1 MHRWT
6 SWRTLVTEMQA
17 ARLRTFTERIG
28 REFVIGVED
37 FGHGALLLAESLF
50 WILLGRWWQ
59 QPVRLRAM
67 VGEMMEIGVMAVP
80 VLSILAFANGA
91 MMAMQGIYTLRE
103 FGAESQVI
111 TGIATSV
118 TREFGV
124 LIAGI
129 VVAGRSGSAIAAR
142 IGTMHMAQEIDALRV
157 MGIAP
162 VRYLVSPILVASLLM
177 MPTLTILSN
186 LMAILGGGVISI
198 MELHISLGTYFERVL
213 SVLEPGDLW
222 QGLSKSLVFGVLITL
237 IATGNGFNASGGA
250 EGLGRAT
257 TRSVVLCI
265 SAIVVADMMFTF
277 FLII

>member
-1 MHRWT
+1 MHATGFRRF
-6 SWRTLVTEMQA
+6 SESV
-17 ARLRTFTERIG
+17 G
-28 REFVIGVED
+28 RRFHAGVED
-37 FGHGALLLAESLF
+37 FGYGTLLLAESLF

-59 QPVRLRAM
+59 QPVRLQA
-67 VGEMMEIGVMAVP
+67 VVKEMMEIGVLAIP

-91 MMAMQGIYTLRE
+91 MMAMQGIYTLRD

-111 TGIATSV
+111 AGIATSV

-142 IGTMHMAQEIDALRV
+142 IGTMQMAQEIDALRV

-162 VRYLVSPILVASLLM
+162 VRYLVSPILIALLVM

-186 LMAILGGGVISI
+186 LMAVLGGGLISV
-198 MELHISLGTYFERVL
+198 MELHISVSGYLERIV
-213 SVLEPGDLW
+213 SVLEPSDLW
-222 QGLSKSLVFGVLITL
+222 QGLSKSVVFGALVALV
-237 IATGNGFNASGGA
+237 ATGNGFNAAGGA

-265 SAIVVADMMFTF
+265 SAIVIADMIFTF
-277 FLII
+277 FLVL

>member
-1 MHRWT
+1 MRRLTNWPK
-6 SWRTLVTEMQA
+6 VVAEMQA
-17 ARLRTFTERIG
+17 VRFRSLTERVG
-28 REFVIGVED
+28 REFVVGVED

-59 QPVRLRAM
+59 QPVRLRSI
-67 VGEMMEIGVMAVP
+67 VSEMMEIGVMAIP

-124 LIAGI
+124 LIAAI

-142 IGTMHMAQEIDALRV
+142 IGTMQMAQEIDALRV
-157 MGIAP
+157 MGVAP
-162 VRYLVSPILVASLLM
+162 VRYLVSPILVALVVM

-186 LMAILGGGVISI
+186 LMAILGGGVVSV
-198 MELHISLGTYFERVL
+198 MELHISLGTYFERIL
-213 SVLEPGDLW
+213 SILETGELW

-237 IATGNGFNASGGA
+237 VATGNGFNATGGA

-265 SAIVVADMMFTF
+265 SAIVVADMIFTF
-277 FLII
+277 FLIL

>member
-1 MHRWT
+1 
-6 SWRTLVTEMQA
+6 MQA
-17 ARLRTFTERIG
+17 TRLRSFSERVG
-28 REFVIGVED
+28 RRFYAGVED
-37 FGHGALLLAESLF
+37 VGYAALLLAESLF
-50 WILLGRWWQ
+50 WIFLGRWWQ
-59 QPVRLRAM
+59 QPVRLQA
-67 VGEMMEIGVMAVP
+67 VIKEMMDIGVLATP

-91 MMAMQGIYTLRE
+91 MMAMQGIYTLRD

-111 TGIATSV
+111 AGIATSV

-142 IGTMHMAQEIDALRV
+142 IGTMQMAQEIDALRV

-162 VRYLVSPILVASLLM
+162 VRYLVSPILIALLVM

-186 LMAILGGGVISI
+186 LMAVLGGGLISVV
-198 MELHISLGTYFERVL
+198 ELHISLGSYFERIL
-213 SVLEPGDLW
+213 RVLEPSDLW
-222 QGLSKSLVFGVLITL
+222 QGLSKSLVFGVLVTL
-237 IATGNGFNASGGA
+237 VATGNGFNAAGGA

-265 SAIVVADMMFTF
+265 SAIVVADMVFTF
-277 FLII
+277 FLVL